1 MKMLVKSLKKVL
13 LLGLV
18 AVVGSLFL
26 ALQSAS
32 AATVT
37 VKMGADSGQL
47 KFEPAVVTIHQGDT
61 VEWLNNKVFPHNIVF
76 DKVPSGDAALAAK
89 LSHKKLLTRPNE
101 VVSSSFEELPVG
113 EYSYFCTP
121 HRGAGMVGKIIVEG

>member
-1 MKMLVKSLKKVL
+1 MRLLATTLKKIL

-18 AVVGSLFL
+18 AIMGMAV
-26 ALQSAS
+26 ALQPAS
-32 AATVT
+32 AETFS

-47 KFEPAVVTIHQGDT
+47 KFEPDTITIHQGDT

-76 DKVPSGDAALAAK
+76 DKVPGGDAALASQ
-89 LSHKKLLTRPNE
+89 LSHKKLATRPQE
-101 VVSSSFEELPVG
+101 LVETSFSDVPAG
-113 EYSYFCTP
+113 EYSYYCTP